1 MPIDIIQTILG
12 GIIATVIWFFVG
24 ALVYMNPIIDKIYK
38 KFNNDSNVKHRGETK
53 TFLAKT
59 FVFSILIQAMLFA
72 FIYAFIQS
80 LLPGTLFLNGIYYA
94 LILVALKII
103 PRYLDMWMQSNY
115 PIALLNIEFI
125 NGTIGSFVMAFVFAI
140 LI

>member
-1 MPIDIIQTILG
+1 MAIDIVQTILG
-12 GIIATVIWFFVG
+12 GIVATFVWFFVG
-24 ALVYMNPIIDKIYK
+24 AIVYMNPVVDKIYK
-38 KFNNDSNVKHRGETK
+38 KFNNDLNVKDRGETK

-72 FIYAFIQS
+72 FVYAFIQS
-80 LLPGTLFLNGIYYA
+80 LLPGTKLLNGLYYGI
-94 LILVALKII
+94 ILVALKII

-115 PIALLNIEFI
+115 PITLLNIEFI
-125 NGTIGSFVMAFVFAI
+125 NGIIGSFVMAFVFAL